1 MEVTCFTVGMFQVNT
16 YLLKDTA
23 SGHCAI
29 VDTGETDE
37 LVKHLQAMTP
47 PPDIKIFLPTLF
59 AFSNTSTRLPCLA
72 TVAAHMRP
80 EAPAPIMITS

>member
-23 SGHCAI
+23 TGQYAI

-37 LVKHLQAMTP
+37 LVHRLKALST
-47 PPDIKIFLPTLF
+47 PPDIKMILSLTHTHLDHAGVFNFFCKSIGTFQPICQLRTALF
-59 AFSNTSTRLPCLA
+59 
-72 TVAAHMRP
+72 
-80 EAPAPIMITS
+80 